1 MNNET
6 EINEPE
12 LNDEQTAAEHE
23 HDCGCGGRG
32 HGPGMGRGRGKGR
45 GRGRG
50 MGRGRG
56 RHEDRRARRQLMFR
70 ALRAGHGYTELEPG
84 DLEALKEHQRDLEQR
99 LADLTDLIGKL
110 ES

>member
-1 MNNET
+1 MNTET
-6 EINEPE
+6 EINESE
-12 LNDEQTAAEHE
+12 LNNEETAPEHQHGPGHE
-23 HDCGCGGRG
+23 HGCGCG
-32 HGPGMGRGRGKGR
+32 GR

-56 RHEDRRARRQLMFR
+56 GRGRGRARHESRRVRRQVMFR
-70 ALRAGHGYTELEPG
+70 ALRAAHGYTELEPG
-84 DLEALKEHQRDLEQR
+84 DLDALKEHQRDLEQR

>member
-1 MNNET
+1 MNTET
-6 EINEPE
+6 EINESE
-12 LNDEQTAAEHE
+12 LNNEETAPEHE
-23 HDCGCGGRG
+23 HGPGHEHGCGCG
-32 HGPGMGRGRGKGR
+32 GR

-56 RHEDRRARRQLMFR
+56 GRGRGRARHESRRVRRQVMFR
-70 ALRAGHGYTELEPG
+70 ALRAAHGYTELEPG
-84 DLEALKEHQRDLEQR
+84 DLDALKEHQRDLEQR

>member
-1 MNNET
+1 MNTET
-6 EINEPE
+6 EINESE
-12 LNDEQTAAEHE
+12 LNNEETAPEHE
-23 HDCGCGGRG
+23 HGCGCG
-32 HGPGMGRGRGKGR
+32 GR

-56 RHEDRRARRQLMFR
+56 GRGRGRARHESRRVRRQVMFR
-70 ALRAGHGYTELEPG
+70 ALRAAHGYTELEPG
-84 DLEALKEHQRDLEQR
+84 DLDALKEHQRDLEQR